1 MMRRSLLVFCFTLMA
16 GAATAQNTTQQDAPF
31 EAATVKDF
39 LASCGRDTSQ
49 CEFTLRLTVLDKLN
63 AGDASPICL
72 KDVHTREPVIAWLKV
87 HPETHPMP
95 TEDGIFA
102 AYRSLYPCP

>member
-16 GAATAQNTTQQDAPF
+16 GVATAQNTTQQDAPF

-49 CEFTLRLTVLDKLN
+49 CEFTLRLTLLDKLITR
-63 AGDASPICL
+63 DASPICL
-72 KDVHTREPVIAWLKV
+72 KDVHTRGPVIAWLQV
-87 HPETHPMP
+87 HPETHAMP
-95 TEDGIFA
+95 TEDGLYA
-102 AYRSLYPCP
+102 AYKSLYPCP